1 MAPLGHETSEAVV
14 IGPLGRV
21 PAARRVPLARVA
33 TALSVLLLA
42 MMAVLGHPLRSG
54 VAPSG
59 IVSLQLAASP
69 DVAGAILDSW
79 ADVPRARLLWAHGLD
94 LLLPVASAVAIGVGA
109 SILAA
114 ASRAAAPSATIA
126 AGSALA
132 AAVADQVENAAMWV
146 TILRGPGWD
155 SVLPTLAAATVK
167 FAGLAL
173 AIGALTTSA
182 VIRRRAMA
190 DAGPAPS

>member
-1 MAPLGHETSEAVV
+1 
-14 IGPLGRV
+14 
-21 PAARRVPLARVA
+21 
-33 TALSVLLLA
+33 VLLAL
-42 MMAVLGHPLRSG
+42 MAVLGHPLRG
-54 VAPSG
+54 GAAPSG

-69 DVAGAILDSW
+69 EVAAAILDSW
-79 ADVPRARLLWAHGLD
+79 AHVPRARLLWAHGLD
-94 LLLPVASAVAIGVGA
+94 LLLPVAYAVTIGMGA

-126 AGSALA
+126 AGSALV
-132 AAVADQVENAAMWV
+132 AAVADQVENVAMWV

-173 AIGALTTSA
+173 AIGALTSS
-182 VIRRRAMA
+182 VIIRRRSRA
-190 DAGPAPS
+190 DAGAARE